1 MNDAEEIGDDEM
13 CCTDAEGGPMDNR
26 KQSQHFV
33 RLLAIGFV
41 VASFGVACAPAPP
54 EKPVAVSPKT
64 IVFVHGAWGG
74 GWQFHKVQPL
84 LENAGHRVSR
94 PTMTGLGERFHLAR
108 PDVGLSTH
116 VEDIVNHLAFEDLH
130 EIVLV
135 GHSYG
140 GMVISGVAERV
151 PHRIAQLVYM
161 DAIVPE
167 DGDSV
172 AGLFGDAIETM
183 AKAGGDGDEPWQLV
197 PVWVEEGQEP
207 PVDVPQPLLTFTES
221 ITLGNPEASRIPT
234 TFILTVEAGKE
245 TDDFDLFADRAR
257 ERRWTVV
264 EMEGG
269 HNPQWYQPENFAQVL
284 LRVIED

>member
-1 MNDAEEIGDDEM
+1 MENQNARPLFNRVFVIG
-13 CCTDAEGGPMDNR
+13 
-26 KQSQHFV
+26 
-33 RLLAIGFV
+33 IV
-41 VASFGVACAPAPP
+41 VAACAFACTPAPT
-54 EKPVAVSPKT
+54 EKTETPTPKT

-84 LENAGHRVSR
+84 LEAVGHRVSR

-108 PDVGLSTH
+108 PEIGLSTH
-116 VEDIVNHLAFEDLH
+116 IEDIVNHLEFEELE

-161 DAIVPE
+161 DAIVPD

-172 AGLFGDAIETM
+172 ASLFGKAIDSMVATDV
-183 AKAGGDGDEPWQLV
+183 AGAEPWQVV
-197 PVWVEEGQEP
+197 PVWVEEGEKP

-221 ITLGNPEASRIPT
+221 IEIANPEAAAIPA
-234 TFILTVEAGKE
+234 TFILTVEAGKSE
-245 TDDFDLFADRAR
+245 DDFDLFAERAR
-257 ERRWTVV
+257 QRGWRVV
-264 EMEGG
+264 EMEGS
-269 HNPQWYQPENFAQVL
+269 HNPQWYQPENFAEVL
-284 LRVIED
+284 LRVIDD

>member
-1 MNDAEEIGDDEM
+1 M
-13 CCTDAEGGPMDNR
+13 TDGIPR
-26 KQSQHFV
+26 RLFTC
-33 RLLAIGFV
+33 LLAI
-41 VASFGVACAPAPP
+41 ALM
-54 EKPVAVSPKT
+54 VAVSSVACNPAPEEETATAPPKT

-84 LENAGHRVSR
+84 LENAGHSVSR
-94 PTMTGLGERFHLAR
+94 PTMTGLGERVHLAG
-108 PDVGLSTH
+108 PEVGLSTH
-116 VEDIVNHLAFEDLH
+116 VEDIVNHLEFEDLH

-161 DAIVPE
+161 DAIVPD

-172 AGLFGDAIETM
+172 VGLFGDRIDSMVKTGSEDA
-183 AKAGGDGDEPWQLV
+183 EPWQLV

-221 ITLGNPEASRIPT
+221 IVLGNPEASRIPA

-245 TDDFDLFADRAR
+245 VDEFDLFADRAR
-257 ERRWTVV
+257 DRGWTVV
-264 EMEGG
+264 EMEGS
-269 HNPQWYQPENFAQVL
+269 HNPQWYQPENFAALL